1 MLFARLVSRGVAH
14 VEADMPASLG
24 ISLTRGQ
31 NVDWT
36 AHSLLAGAARATA
49 AGSKSLSMRAIQAEV
64 NTVRRERRARIAA
77 T

>member
-1 MLFARLVSRGVAH
+1 M
-14 VEADMPASLG
+14 
-24 ISLTRGQ
+24 
-31 NVDWT
+31 DWT

-64 NTVRRERRARIAA
+64 NTVRRKRRARIAA